1 MSRLVTN
8 NSTGAGEVAQQ
19 VRAPAALLEVL
30 SIDGL
35 PPSIMGSDVL
45 FWHTGV
51 RADRALN
58 HKTNL

>member
-30 SIDGL
+30 SIDGSQ
-35 PPSIMGSDVL
+35 PSIMGSDAL
-45 FWHTGV
+45 FWHTSV
-51 RADRALN
+51 HADR
-58 HKTNL
+58 